1 MNASAFRAQ
10 NLSDD
15 VSFRADVVTLN
26 GTLFRPAGPPR
37 AAAVL
42 HGATGVPARF
52 YRHFARWLAAQG
64 IACLTYD
71 YRDFAGS
78 SSGSLRRSQ
87 ATLARWGLGDQPAAQ
102 AALEREYPGV
112 PVWVIGHSLGALMV
126 PFHPRAH
133 AISRLIS
140 VASGPVHTS
149 DHPLRIQAQVRA
161 FWFGLGPLATAM
173 LGYLPGKALGLGAD
187 LPAGVYWQWR
197 RWCTTQGFYLGDIGR
212 DLPMPD
218 WNAFRG
224 DMRVVAV
231 SDDGMVPP
239 SAVWRL
245 MQHYPEARKQQKV
258 IHRTSGR
265 IGHVSLFAERNR
277 SLWPDIIAEA

>member
-1 MNASAFRAQ
+1 MNAPVFRTQ
-10 NLSDD
+10 NFAEEI
-15 VSFRADVVTLN
+15 SFQADVATLN
-26 GTLFRPAGPPR
+26 GTLFRPLGPPR

-52 YRHFARWLAAQG
+52 YRHFATWLAEQG

-71 YRDFAGS
+71 YRDFGASGT
-78 SSGSLRRSQ
+78 GSLRRSK

-102 AALEREYPGV
+102 AALERAYPGV
-112 PVWVIGHSLGALMV
+112 PVWVIGHSLGALML
-126 PFHPRAH
+126 PFHPCAH
-133 AISRLIS
+133 RVSRLIS

-149 DHPLRIQAQVRA
+149 DHPWSMQAQVRA
-161 FWFGLGPLATAM
+161 FWFGAGPLATAA
-173 LGYLPGKALGLGAD
+173 LGYLPGKSLGLGAD

-197 RWCTTQGFYLGDIGR
+197 RWCTTRGFYLGDIGR

-218 WNAFRG
+218 WSAFKG

-231 SDDGMVPP
+231 ADDGMVPP

-245 MQHYPEARKQQKV
+245 MQYYPEARKAQKV
-258 IHRTSGR
+258 LRPTAGR
-265 IGHVSLFAERNR
+265 VGHISAFAERNR
-277 SLWPDIIAEA
+277 GLWPDIIAED